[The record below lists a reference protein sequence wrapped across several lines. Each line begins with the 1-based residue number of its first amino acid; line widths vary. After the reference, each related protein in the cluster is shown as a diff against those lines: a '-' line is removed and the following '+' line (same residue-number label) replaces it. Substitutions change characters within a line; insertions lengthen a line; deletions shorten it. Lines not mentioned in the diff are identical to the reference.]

1 MDSYIVSFVSSR
13 EKDFFKFYIF
23 PRIRRKRIIRTLFDC
38 YFFFYFSKS
47 NGKTLSSRDIDS
59 CIFLSRR
66 FLSFRKNFFLSYI
79 YIFFLR
85 IQRIIRRLG

>member
-59 CIFLSRR
+59 CHISFAKI
-66 FLSFRKNFFLSYI
+66 SFRKNFFLSYI
-79 YIFFLR
+79 YIYFFKNSEDNS
-85 IQRIIRRLG
+85 

>member
-59 CIFLSRR
+59 CHI
-66 FLSFRKNFFLSYI
+66 SFAKISFFSKEFFSFIYI
-79 YIFFLR
+79 YIFFKNSEDNS
-85 IQRIIRRLG
+85 